1 MMSQLRFLRKGR
13 TILSTC
19 LTDLFSKR
27 FPSLSSTTFNI
38 TEWNFQNSTSYRFK
52 QTEVTEEKK
61 LSDIKKKTTDVKY
74 EIRPMRKIDV
84 PQGLDVWRETGMQE
98 GTHSIYSWLKFDPHG
113 FYVAVTN
120 SGEVLGTCAAVIN
133 HDDLAFIGLYSVR
146 EKYRGLGIGSKI
158 WNACLEHVGT
168 RNLALN
174 SAPGTLEMYR
184 DKCAFP
190 IVEDRWEILLNE
202 TDLNVSPANLSDQV
216 PFGVRV
222 QHCRESDLPLI
233 YEFDFNLVGYKRD
246 LVIKLTSQEQDTK
259 TVVAIK
265 DGECIGY
272 GTIRKTCQGIGYV
285 GPLYAN
291 DSSIAEVILRRLI
304 VSAPEV
310 KGLFI
315 GTDSNNA

>member
-1 MMSQLRFLRKGR
+1 MVYHTGS
-13 TILSTC
+13 
-19 LTDLFSKR
+19 SKLK
-27 FPSLSSTTFNI
+27 SL
-38 TEWNFQNSTSYRFK
+38 
-52 QTEVTEEKK
+52 KK
-61 LSDIKKKTTDVKY
+61 PSDIQKKTDDVKY
-74 EIRPMRKIDV
+74 EVRPMRKIDV
-84 PQGLDVWRETGMQE
+84 PQALDVWRETGMQE
-98 GTHSIYSWLKFDPHG
+98 GTHSIYSWLKFDPQG
-113 FYVAVTN
+113 FYVAITN
-120 SGEVLGTCAAVIN
+120 SGEVLGTCTAVIN

-158 WNACLEHVGT
+158 WNACMEHVGT
-168 RNLALN
+168 RNVALN
-174 SAPGTLEMYR
+174 AAPGTLEMYR

-202 TDLNVSPANLSDQV
+202 INQSVSPANLSDQV

-222 QHCRESDLPLI
+222 QHCRESDLSLI

-291 DSSIAEVILRRLI
+291 DYSVAEVILRRLI
-304 VSAPEV
+304 VSAPEM

-315 GTDSNNA
+315 GTDSNNAAANDLVKRLGCHVIGQCQRLYRREKVNVDTNKVFAFFSLNFSPF